1 MCIYFTAPAVRA
13 LTKRV
18 TYSSSD
24 STVTQTSTS
33 RSTATSVTW
42 ETTAETSKDTGRS
55 STLSTGDTSGTF
67 QSEQS
72 SNETDSQSTAE
83 SSSVSESDR
92 NESNVG
98 AGGSSSEHT
107 KSSQSQQTSEVPASV
122 TSESG
127 LSEAVSGNVQ
137 VLESS
142 LLDVASVGGDSGIN
156 ELTSDMSNL
165 SVAGEQLQQVSQS
178 IPSSVSVQ
186 ASVTNTEADE
196 KPSQEPPALTQA
208 KIVDNTKPMS
218 SHSAVSQGAGD
229 ASGAR
234 PKIVSSREIPKPVF
248 ISLVYGNEPDPEPL
262 SIFVNNPLM
271 ASQEEVIIAKE
282 RGRNQSGSQSTS
294 GKPCYVLHG
303 CISTAEG
310 KNFSECVLV
319 FVYCLSLNIV

>member
-1 MCIYFTAPAVRA
+1 M
-13 LTKRV
+13 
-18 TYSSSD
+18 
-24 STVTQTSTS
+24 
-33 RSTATSVTW
+33 
-42 ETTAETSKDTGRS
+42 
-55 STLSTGDTSGTF
+55 
-67 QSEQS
+67 
-72 SNETDSQSTAE
+72 
-83 SSSVSESDR
+83 
-92 NESNVG
+92 G

-107 KSSQSQQTSEVPASV
+107 KSSQPQQTSEVPASV

-137 VLESS
+137 VLEST
-142 LLDVASVGGDSGIN
+142 LPDVASVGGDSGIN

-196 KPSQEPPALTQA
+196 KLSQESPALTQA

-262 SIFVNNPLM
+262 SIFVNNPL
-271 ASQEEVIIAKE
+271 IIVD
-282 RGRNQSGSQSTS
+282 RIVDHTVDLFLGLIIYPIVDLILYLICSPQSSSPSWPYCSHHFLTALLTQFLDPILDLFVGHILTS
-294 GKPCYVLHG
+294 FIVLYLD
-303 CISTAEG
+303 ITVDFILTSP
-310 KNFSECVLV
+310 
-319 FVYCLSLNIV
+319 